1 MGKDILD
8 AFKPLNIISK
18 CCGYS
23 LFTITRIDYSVAF
36 RRIDFA
42 FQVWIVATICF
53 LSVYM
58 WDVSQSLPLHKSD
71 IISKCLP
78 IILCMSYGLYLFTVA
93 ATIGTRRKQSI
104 LIKSICEI
112 DEMVSRLGRENENS
126 IPV

>member
-18 CCGYS
+18 WCGYS
-23 LFTITRIDYSVAF
+23 LFTITRVNYSVAF
-36 RRIDFA
+36 KRVDFA
-42 FQVWIVATICF
+42 FQAWIIATICF
-53 LSVYM
+53 LSVCM

-78 IILCMSYGLYLFTVA
+78 IILCMSYGLYLFTIA

-112 DEMVSRLGRENENS
+112 DEMVSGSGHEEANS
-126 IPV
+126 SQS